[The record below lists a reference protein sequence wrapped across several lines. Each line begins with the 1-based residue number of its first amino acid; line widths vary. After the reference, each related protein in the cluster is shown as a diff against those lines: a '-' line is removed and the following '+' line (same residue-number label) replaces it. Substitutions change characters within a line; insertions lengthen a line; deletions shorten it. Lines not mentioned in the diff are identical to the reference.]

1 MLLLLY
7 LSSYQLFHIPFG
19 RHIKRLGFP
28 FFCFVFFFH
37 LRQTSADILADSL
50 GVLNLLLCFL
60 CSCCLGF
67 NFLCIPVCPS
77 LLLSGPLIPTQM
89 SSSTTPAARPVTSS
103 AIPST
108 MRPLPPTAHPIGA
121 INKAPD
127 LRPITATVPV
137 TRRPLRVPPQD
148 LELQVCE
155 ARVAR
160 GVQWPATQRGETVD
174 RPCPKGSL
182 GE

>member
-1 MLLLLY
+1 M
-7 LSSYQLFHIPFG
+7 SS
-19 RHIKRLGFP
+19 
-28 FFCFVFFFH
+28 FFH
-37 LRQTSADILADSL
+37 LHQTCADILADSI
-50 GVLNLLLCFL
+50 GVLNLLLCL
-60 CSCCLGF
+60 LRSCCLKF
-67 NFLCIPVCPS
+67 NFLCIPVCRS
-77 LLLSGPLIPTQM
+77 LLLSGPLVTTQM
-89 SSSTTPAARPVTSS
+89 SSSTTTAARPVTSS
-103 AIPST
+103 SIPST

-137 TRRPLRVPPQD
+137 TRRPLRVPPQGP
-148 LELQVCE
+148 ELQVCE
-155 ARVAR
+155 ARVSR